1 LRAPKRVGE
10 LYRNNCVQGERAVL
24 AGALVRSSKY
34 VPAGVVLAETPPA
47 ASASSSS
54 AAKPRSK
61 QREYRVRSG
70 DSLLAIAREH
80 SCDLT
85 VLAKAN
91 RLQAPNYMIRPGQ
104 RLKLKG
110 CEG

>member
-34 VPAGVVLAETPPA
+34 VPAGVVLAETPVATATTEKPKRK
-47 ASASSSS
+47 
-54 AAKPRSK
+54 AKP
-61 QREYRVRSG
+61 REYRVRSG

-91 RLQAPNYMIRPGQ
+91 RLKAPNYMIRPGQ